1 MNLRRA
7 KNEWQNDCGPVS
19 MLKDSI
25 QTCIVTFNTVR
36 DIIRL
41 RFNISVHKAAKL
53 WNDVH
58 LRIATLTRYSWYI
71 AANKVAVF

>member
-7 KNEWQNDCGPVS
+7 KNDCGPVS